1 MELGWAPAFARK
13 YLNNMAIYLLSLPPL
28 RLLLMT
34 MLLPS
39 DPAAPTCVY
48 PFASY
53 AVGCD
58 AFAYVIGTYATYPLC
73 YVAGWLS
80 GFQVMGLDLD
90 LEQLLENQQQI
101 QWGLGFITTL
111 FLLPIRL

>member
-13 YLNNMAIYLLSLPPL
+13 YLNNLGIYLLSPPPL

-58 AFAYVIGTYATYPLC
+58 AFVSAGFVSILATEES
-73 YVAGWLS
+73 LS
-80 GFQVMGLDLD
+80 
-90 LEQLLENQQQI
+90 
-101 QWGLGFITTL
+101 TT
-111 FLLPIRL
+111 PTT

>member
-1 MELGWAPAFARK
+1 
-13 YLNNMAIYLLSLPPL
+13 
-28 RLLLMT
+28 MT

-58 AFAYVIGTYATYPLC
+58 AFAYVIGTYWRYLAQNHQ
-73 YVAGWLS
+73 
-80 GFQVMGLDLD
+80 FQ
-90 LEQLLENQQQI
+90 
-101 QWGLGFITTL
+101 
-111 FLLPIRL
+111 

>member
-1 MELGWAPAFARK
+1 
-13 YLNNMAIYLLSLPPL
+13 
-28 RLLLMT
+28 MT

-58 AFAYVIGTYATYPLC
+58 AFAYVIGTYATYTLSTQLARTRTGYGSGSRSLSPREPATDP
-73 YVAGWLS
+73 VGSWLYNYLIFAPHPVIANDR
-80 GFQVMGLDLD
+80 GGVGR
-90 LEQLLENQQQI
+90 
-101 QWGLGFITTL
+101 T
-111 FLLPIRL
+111 